1 MQYENLNFDDRI
13 SISLFPASI
22 WTFSAADNSFKP
34 FLMSQ
39 HDEALHLSLSYV
51 AMSDIYG
58 VVFNVTKITQD
69 FNDSGR

>member
-1 MQYENLNFDDRI
+1 MQYENLNFDDRT

-39 HDEALHLSLSYV
+39 HEALHLSLFYV
-51 AMSDIYG
+51 AMSDIYE
-58 VVFNVTKITQD
+58 VVFNVTKLTQD